1 MADNFFNPRSLAV
14 VGATDRSRWSQLTK
28 ENLEAAG
35 FTGRLHMV
43 NRRGGEAHGQRAA
56 VSCAAIGE
64 PVDLALLVIPSNAI
78 VDALDDLAAAQIR
91 HAVVVASGMAEAGA
105 EGQRLQEAIT
115 DKAHALGITMLGPN
129 CLGFMNFADCTGAW
143 TATPRWPALPGSIA
157 LVSQSGAT
165 ANFTHHFAYQQGIGL
180 THMISTG
187 NESMLDV
194 AGVIDEL
201 LEDARVKVI
210 AAFLELVRDPVR
222 FRAMAQRASSLGKP
236 LVMLKAGRTA
246 TAAAAATAHTGAL
259 VGDDTV
265 FTGLCR
271 QYGILK
277 VRSVEELV
285 VTADVLS
292 KVPVLSGSGIGYLSI
307 SGGLCEIGADLAEEE
322 DLTLPALQDATAEK
336 LRGILPSFATV
347 QNPLDMT
354 ANVTS
359 DPSLFE
365 RVVTALGQDRGLSLL
380 VCIFDV
386 PTGEGDI
393 ASFSRP
399 SLQHIGRALH
409 ESAIPLL
416 VISTAVK
423 PVTAMSRQI
432 IAEYGLPYI
441 SGGID
446 LGLRAIR
453 EATRWSAYQRNRGPT
468 DAPVSSVADKA
479 LPLPRS
485 EFEARGHLE
494 SFGVPLVPA
503 ALAATPAEAVG
514 AAQRFG
520 GPVVMKI
527 ASPDIAHKTEI
538 GGVVLNLEGEA
549 AVAHAFHDILT
560 RARHARPQA
569 TIEGILVSPMRKSG
583 VELLVGITRDP
594 QWGLVLTL
602 GIGGIWVELL
612 KDVSTRLLPVTVAE
626 VLVMLEE
633 LRAFRLLAGY
643 RGVRPVNL
651 ARLAQI
657 IVQIGDAAR
666 ALGPRLHTLE
676 INPLLAQGDTIEALD
691 ALVVA
696 TDS

>member
-1 MADNFFNPRSLAV
+1 V
-14 VGATDRSRWSQLTK
+14 
-28 ENLEAAG
+28 
-35 FTGRLHMV
+35 
-43 NRRGGEAHGQRAA
+43 
-56 VSCAAIGE
+56 
-64 PVDLALLVIPSNAI
+64 
-78 VDALDDLAAAQIR
+78 
-91 HAVVVASGMAEAGA
+91 
-105 EGQRLQEAIT
+105 
-115 DKAHALGITMLGPN
+115 
-129 CLGFMNFADCTGAW
+129 
-143 TATPRWPALPGSIA
+143 
-157 LVSQSGAT
+157 
-165 ANFTHHFAYQQGIGL
+165 
-180 THMISTG
+180 
-187 NESMLDV
+187 
-194 AGVIDEL
+194 
-201 LEDARVKVI
+201 
-210 AAFLELVRDPVR
+210 
-222 FRAMAQRASSLGKP
+222 LGKP
-236 LVMLKAGRTA
+236 LVVLKAGRSA

-259 VGDDTV
+259 VGDDTM

-271 QYGILK
+271 QYGIVK

-307 SGGLCEIGADLAEEE
+307 SGGLCEIGADLADEE
-322 DLTLPALQDATAEK
+322 DLTLPALRNDTAEK

-380 VCIFDV
+380 ACIFDV

-399 SLQHIGRALH
+399 ALQHIGRALR
-409 ESAIPLL
+409 EDAVPLL

-423 PVTAMSRQI
+423 PVTAMSRQM
-432 IAEYGLPYI
+432 IADYGLPYI

-453 EATRWSAYQRNRGPT
+453 EATRWSAYQRNRVPT
-468 DAPVSSVADKA
+468 VAQVSPVANQAV
-479 LPLPRS
+479 PLPRS

-494 SFGVPLVPA
+494 SFDVPLVPA
-503 ALAATPAEAVG
+503 VLAGTPAEAVV

-520 GPVVMKI
+520 GPVVLKI

-549 AVAHAFHDILT
+549 VVGHAFHDIMT
-560 RARHARPQA
+560 RARHARPHA

-612 KDVSTRLLPVTVAE
+612 KDVSTRLLPLNVAK

-633 LRAFRLLAGY
+633 LRVFRLLAGY

-651 ARLAQI
+651 AQLAQI

-666 ALGPRLHTLE
+666 ALGPRLQTLE

-696 TDS
+696 TDR